1 MNSALVASGL
11 LLLAAAGAVSH
22 AAPLQGPEQPYLA
35 ITLAIAAGQALI
47 IGGLLVQR
55 ARRRQT
61 EQQLAESET
70 FHRLT
75 LGSISDAVFI
85 TTDDGSFRFVCPN
98 VHVIFGWSRR
108 ETEQLG
114 NICRLLGDRIPDPAA
129 TRSRGEISNHECDIL
144 DKAGRK
150 HHLLVSVKRVSIR
163 GGTRLFSCRDITD
176 RVRAEDANR
185 QLAHV
190 HRLAGMG
197 ALTGMIA
204 HEVNQPLGAILAN
217 AEAAE
222 MLLERPD
229 PPLGEIR
236 EILADIRRSDLRA
249 DEAIRHIRT
258 LLRRQEL
265 KIEPLRI
272 DAIIRDVLQL
282 VAGDA
287 SRRRI
292 AMRIDADG
300 ALPLAAGDPVHLQH
314 VILNLVLNAME
325 AMANTPAGERQLIVR
340 ARHGGS
346 RHLQVTIEDRGRGIP
361 PEELCTVFESFF
373 TTKPSGMGLGLSI
386 ARSIISAHQGRIWA
400 ENNEAGGASFHF
412 TLPVAEATAAV
423 AVAG

>member
-1 MNSALVASGL
+1 ML
-11 LLLAAAGAVSH
+11 LLVSAAAFAHAV
-22 AAPLQGPEQPYLA
+22 PLPAPEQPYLA
-35 ITLAIAAGQALI
+35 IALAVAAGQALF

-55 ARRRQT
+55 GRRRQA
-61 EQQLAESET
+61 ELKLAESEV

-75 LGSISDAVFI
+75 LGNISDAVFI
-85 TTDDGSFRFVCPN
+85 TTDDGTFTFVCPN

-108 ETEQLG
+108 EAEQLG
-114 NICRLLGDRIPDPAA
+114 NICRLLGDPIPDPAA
-129 TRSRGEISNHECDIL
+129 MGGTCEVSNRRCEVL

-163 GGTRLFSCRDITD
+163 GGTRLYSCRDITD
-176 RVRAEDANR
+176 QVRAEDANR

-222 MLLERPD
+222 MLLEHPD
-229 PPLGEIR
+229 PPLEEIR

-272 DAIIRDVLQL
+272 DAILRDVLQL
-282 VAGDA
+282 VTGDA
-287 SRRRI
+287 ARRRI
-292 AMRIDADG
+292 AMRIDADR

-325 AMANTPAGERQLIVR
+325 AMANTPTDRRQLAIR
-340 ARHGGS
+340 ARQAGS
-346 RHLQVTIEDRGRGIP
+346 RHLQVTIEDHGRGIP
-361 PEELCTVFESFF
+361 PEELSTVFESFF
-373 TTKPSGMGLGLSI
+373 TTKASGMGLGLSI

-400 ENNEAGGASFHF
+400 ENSEAGGASFHF
-412 TLPVAEATAAV
+412 TLPLAEATAAV